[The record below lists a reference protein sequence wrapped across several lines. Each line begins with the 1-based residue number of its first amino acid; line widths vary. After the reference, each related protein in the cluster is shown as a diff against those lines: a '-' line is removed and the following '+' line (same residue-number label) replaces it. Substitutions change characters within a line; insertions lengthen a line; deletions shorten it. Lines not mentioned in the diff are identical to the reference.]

1 MDNNQIIIII
11 FGILYF
17 AFILYTRRKGDFDEY
32 SVAGRGLGSFAIF
45 ASICAS
51 YLGPGWTMGLTR
63 EGFSNGMFMAYIAP
77 VMGIAMVIV
86 AIFLTPKIRKKF
98 NKSYSIGD
106 IVGGE
111 LSHNHPVVITISGIM
126 VLLSLSALIV
136 AMSYAGGELINNV
149 FGFSKFWSIV
159 IITIIVM
166 LYSLFGGIRATIQT
180 DVIQFLHFA
189 ILIPILAL
197 LIIISDGFSWEQ
209 YNHFAV
215 VKTQVAFDA
224 TSISAILGLLLVF
237 LTIAGY
243 DPSIVSRYLASKNDK
258 VAKKSTLW
266 SGVFI
271 GLWTVLMIFIGTA
284 GAYMYPQ
291 LADNDQV
298 LLHIAEIQFPGILYG
313 IFIIAMIGVVMSS
326 QDTFLNNAGV
336 SFAQDILPR
345 FKPSVTNK
353 NKLFYSKAYTIFI
366 GLVAIILA
374 NYVESALEIAL
385 IILDYYANVMLA
397 ATVFAILKKNHYWQ
411 SAALSM
417 VTGFVSKLIWDLI
430 GNVDVPSI
438 FIGISSS
445 FFAYLLSDLFFTNTK
460 RNNKQQNN

>member
-1 MDNNQIIIII
+1 MGNNQIIIIL
-11 FGILYF
+11 FGLLYF
-17 AFILYTRRKGDFDEY
+17 GFILYTRRKGDFDEY

-63 EGFSNGMFMAYIAP
+63 EGFNNGMFMAYIAP
-77 VMGIAMVIV
+77 VMGIAMIFV

-98 NKSYSIGD
+98 TNSYSIGD

-111 LSHNHPVVITISGIM
+111 RSHNHPVVITMSGIM
-126 VLLSLSALIV
+126 VLLSLSALVV

-159 IITIIVM
+159 IITLVVM
-166 LYSLFGGIRATIQT
+166 MYSLFGGIRATIQT

-197 LIIISDGFSWEQ
+197 LIILSDGFSWEQ
-209 YNHFAV
+209 YNQFAV
-215 VKTQVAFDA
+215 TKTQVAFDA
-224 TSISAILGLLLVF
+224 SSISAILGLLLVF

-258 VAKKSTLW
+258 VAKTSTLW

-271 GLWTVLMIFIGTA
+271 ALWTVLMIFIGTA

-291 LADNDQV
+291 LVANDQV
-298 LLHIAEIQFPGILYG
+298 LLHIAEIQFHGIFYG

-345 FKPSVTNK
+345 FKPSASNK

-366 GLVAIILA
+366 GLVAIVVA
-374 NYVESALEIAL
+374 NYVESALQIAL
-385 IILDYYANVMLA
+385 IILDYYANVMLV
-397 ATVFAILKKNHYWQ
+397 ATVFAIIKKNHYWQ

-417 VTGFVSKLIWDLI
+417 ASGFVSKLVWDLI
-430 GNVDVPSI
+430 GIEDIPSI
-438 FIGISSS
+438 FIGISFS
-445 FFAYLLSDLFFTNTK
+445 FIVYLLTDFYFNLTLK
-460 RNNKQQNN
+460 RNNK

>member
-1 MDNNQIIIII
+1 MGNNQIIIIL
-11 FGILYF
+11 FGLLYF
-17 AFILYTRRKGDFDEY
+17 GFILYTRRKGDFDEY

-63 EGFSNGMFMAYIAP
+63 EGFNNGMFMAYIAP
-77 VMGIAMVIV
+77 VMGIAMIFV

-98 NKSYSIGD
+98 TNSYSIGD

-111 LSHNHPVVITISGIM
+111 RSHNHPVVITMSGIM
-126 VLLSLSALIV
+126 VLLSLSALVV

-159 IITIIVM
+159 IITLIVM

-189 ILIPILAL
+189 ILIPVLAL
-197 LIIISDGFSWEQ
+197 LIILSDGFSWEQ
-209 YNHFAV
+209 YNQFAV
-215 VKTQVAFDA
+215 AKTQVAFDA
-224 TSISAILGLLLVF
+224 SSISAILGLLLVF

-258 VAKKSTLW
+258 VAKTSTLW

-271 GLWTVLMIFIGTA
+271 ALWTVLMIFIGTA

-291 LADNDQV
+291 LVDNDQV
-298 LLHIAEIQFPGILYG
+298 LLHIAEIQFHGIFYG

-345 FKPSVTNK
+345 FKPSASNK
-353 NKLFYSKAYTIFI
+353 NKLLYSKAYTIFI
-366 GLVAIILA
+366 SLVAIVVA
-374 NYVESALEIAL
+374 NYVESALQIAL

-397 ATVFAILKKNHYWQ
+397 ATVFAIIKKNYYWQ

-417 VTGFVSKLIWDLI
+417 ASGFVSKLVWDLI
-430 GNVDVPSI
+430 GIEDIPSI
-438 FIGISSS
+438 FIGISFS
-445 FFAYLLSDLFFTNTK
+445 FIAYLLTDFYFNLTLK
-460 RNNKQQNN
+460 RNNK

>member
-32 SVAGRGLGSFAIF
+32 SVADRGLGSFAIF

-51 YLGPGWTMGLTR
+51 YLGPGWTMGLTQ

-126 VLLSLSALIV
+126 VLLLLSALIV

-197 LIIISDGFSWEQ
+197 LIIISDGFSWDQ

-215 VKTQVAFDA
+215 VKTQFAFDS

-298 LLHIAEIQFPGILYG
+298 LLHIAEIKFPGILY
-313 IFIIAMIGVVMSS
+313 
-326 QDTFLNNAGV
+326 
-336 SFAQDILPR
+336 
-345 FKPSVTNK
+345 
-353 NKLFYSKAYTIFI
+353 
-366 GLVAIILA
+366 
-374 NYVESALEIAL
+374 
-385 IILDYYANVMLA
+385 
-397 ATVFAILKKNHYWQ
+397 
-411 SAALSM
+411 
-417 VTGFVSKLIWDLI
+417 
-430 GNVDVPSI
+430 
-438 FIGISSS
+438 
-445 FFAYLLSDLFFTNTK
+445 
-460 RNNKQQNN
+460 